1 MRGADMDK
9 TEKNKNN
16 LSPAERQSLKKLILK
31 YDEELTK
38 YLAEKIEDESDAQDV
53 AMEAFARLAIR
64 SPELVA
70 SDGARDVLFDTGD
83 KCAEDF
89 REYRKLLCARYL
101 GADEI
106 SDPEE
111 RAEHILDVIEAV
123 REDGRERK
131 KSLIKA
137 VKRDALIVCAAAVLL
152 VAGFYALARYQAYRI
167 KKEAGNRVIAQADD
181 ITTLISQL
189 RISKVSYYHSYI
201 TADIVWLGPGDFDPH
216 DYTWEATGDF
226 INVGSVTDIWSSQK
240 NPATKIAL
248 TYDDRADV
256 KDNGTYYTMTLHFPC
271 EVKGQNM
278 ALVCSNDRIS
288 YSRGFTT
295 N

>member
-1 MRGADMDK
+1 MDK

-16 LSPAERQSLKKLILK
+16 HSPAEVQSLKELILK

-38 YLAEKIEDESDAQDV
+38 YLAEKIEDESDAQDA

-64 SPELVA
+64 SPELVE
-70 SDGARDVLFDTGD
+70 SDGARDVLFDAGD

-106 SDPEE
+106 SDPDE
-111 RAEHILDVIEAV
+111 RAEHILSTIEAV
-123 REDGRERK
+123 KENGRERK

-167 KKEAGNRVIAQADD
+167 KKEAEKRVITQTDD

-216 DYTWEATGDF
+216 DYTWELQGTYYNNGAMIDT
-226 INVGSVTDIWSSQK
+226 WSSKK
-240 NPATKIAL
+240 NTSTKIAL

-256 KDNGTYYTMTLHFPC
+256 KGDGTYYTMTLHFPG
-271 EVKGQNM
+271 EITGMNM

-288 YSRGFTT
+288 YSRGFTM